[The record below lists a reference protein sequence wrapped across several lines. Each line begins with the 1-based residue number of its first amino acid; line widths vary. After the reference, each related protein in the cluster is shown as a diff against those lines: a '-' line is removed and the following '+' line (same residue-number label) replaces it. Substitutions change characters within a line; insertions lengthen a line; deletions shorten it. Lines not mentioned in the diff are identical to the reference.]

1 MKKLATIMNARKK
14 NAMGGLLSRL
24 GAISGDRAS
33 TPMYITA
40 VHPSVVDIS
49 NRVCMAL
56 NTLSKFMSW
65 DLQLRSLYSL
75 VLYVLTQRPSVEM
88 LPSLQRAADGI
99 PGSTD
104 TRYVVPTVDASRLGL
119 DVVVIRQSASN
130 HPNSSTSRMSP

>member
-24 GAISGDRAS
+24 GAISGDRES

-88 LPSLQRAADGI
+88 LPSLQLALMASQARLIPVTLCQPSMQADLASMSSSSVRA
-99 PGSTD
+99 PE
-104 TRYVVPTVDASRLGL
+104 
-119 DVVVIRQSASN
+119 
-130 HPNSSTSRMSP
+130 SS